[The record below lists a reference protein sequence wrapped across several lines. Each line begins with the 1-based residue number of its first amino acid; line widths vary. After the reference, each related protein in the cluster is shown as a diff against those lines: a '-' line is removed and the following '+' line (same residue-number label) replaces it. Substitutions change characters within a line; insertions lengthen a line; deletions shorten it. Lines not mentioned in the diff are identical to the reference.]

1 MPETIRVEVVYA
13 DASRQ
18 TLRSV
23 ELAAGATVDDAIRA
37 AQILDFAPTDFTP
50 ARVGIF
56 GRIVAR
62 SAVLREGD
70 RVELYRP
77 LKIDPKEARRR
88 RVTRQR
94 TR

>member
-1 MPETIRVEVVYA
+1 MSETIRVEVVYA
-13 DASRQ
+13 DASSQ
-18 TLRSV
+18 VMRSV
-23 ELAAGATVDDAIRA
+23 DLAAGATVEDAIHA
-37 AQILDFAPTDFTP
+37 SYILDLAPADFTP

-77 LKIDPKEARRR
+77 LKIDPKEARRQ
-88 RVTRQR
+88 RVTRQK